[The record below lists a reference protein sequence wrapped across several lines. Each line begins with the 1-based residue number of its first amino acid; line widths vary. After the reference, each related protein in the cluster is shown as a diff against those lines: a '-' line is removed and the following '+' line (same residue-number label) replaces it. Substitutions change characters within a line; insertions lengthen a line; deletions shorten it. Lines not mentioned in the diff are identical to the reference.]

1 MKTNIII
8 DILLLLPCLAK
19 FCFSSYE
26 PKYCWQINLQDS
38 LKCNISRKKR
48 MMKFICMEIN
58 IEVFYKLILS
68 FWVCVSSHVQSS
80 QNKKFT
86 YLCNSPKNVGNKLYF
101 LTTNK
106 YENFLQIDNVNLD
119 VHNLPSQITLNNK
132 FAISL
137 QYPKENVKDEIDV
150 FPVD

>member
-1 MKTNIII
+1 
-8 DILLLLPCLAK
+8 
-19 FCFSSYE
+19 
-26 PKYCWQINLQDS
+26 
-38 LKCNISRKKR
+38 
-48 MMKFICMEIN
+48 MKFICMDIN